1 MGRVKLLFLCAVA
14 LPLLLEGGAAAGG
27 VRVKVGQTV
36 KVALPRQPQIIGIE
50 DTSIASMKVEGD
62 GHALVTGLR
71 PGKTRIIGRDFAE
84 LPIIIPV
91 TVTSAAK

>member
-1 MGRVKLLFLCAVA
+1 MGRPKMLIVFAIALALLFAG
-14 LPLLLEGGAAAGG
+14 EAAAAV

-36 KVALPRQPQIIGIE
+36 KVPLPRQPKILGIE
-50 DTSIASMKVEGD
+50 DASIASMTVTND
-62 GHALVTGLR
+62 GHAMVSGLR

-91 TVTSAAK
+91 TVTR